1 MCVLKTNLGYFQPVT
16 SNMGLEEL
24 KWQQIPFSK
33 EQLFKKSNKDVS
45 RETLNQIELYLLGSL
60 QSFSIPLDL
69 SNWSPKMVRW
79 FTTLS
84 KVPYGKTI
92 SYKQLAYEWGNITA
106 SRAAGDACKRN
117 PVPIIIPCHRILN
130 VNGRIGLYSGGN
142 CKTPNS
148 KENIK
153 RKRWLIELETN
164 NN

>member
-16 SNMGLEEL
+16 SNVGLKEL
-24 KWQQIPFSK
+24 KWQQTPFSK
-33 EQLFKKSNKDVS
+33 EQLFNNSNKDVS
-45 RETLNQIELYLLGSL
+45 RETLNQIRLYLLGSL
-60 QSFSIPLDL
+60 QSFSIPLDF

-92 SYKQLAYEWGNITA
+92 SYKQFAYEWGNIRA

-117 PVPIIIPCHRILN
+117 PIPIIIPCHRILN
-130 VNGRIGLYSGGN
+130 INGDIGVYSGGN

-153 RKRWLIELETN
+153 RKRWLIELEIN

>member
-1 MCVLKTNLGYFQPVT
+1 MYVLKTNLGYIQPVT
-16 SNMGLEEL
+16 SNIGLKEL
-24 KWQQIPFSK
+24 KWQQTPFSK
-33 EQLFKKSNKDVS
+33 EQLFNKSNEDVS
-45 RETLNQIELYLLGSL
+45 RETLNQIKLYLLGSL
-60 QSFSIPLDL
+60 KNFSIPLDF

-92 SYKQLAYEWGNITA
+92 SYKQLAYDWGNFRA

-117 PVPIIIPCHRILN
+117 PIPIIIPCHRILN
-130 VNGRIGLYSGGN
+130 INGKIGLYSGGN

-164 NN
+164 NI